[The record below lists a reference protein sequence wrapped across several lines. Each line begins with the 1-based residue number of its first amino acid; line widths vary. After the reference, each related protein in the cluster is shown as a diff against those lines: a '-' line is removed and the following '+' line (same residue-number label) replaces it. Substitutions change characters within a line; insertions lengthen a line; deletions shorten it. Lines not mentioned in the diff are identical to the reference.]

1 MIQKPADK
9 PAGTQKAAS
18 AAEKAPSATA
28 RPAAQRE
35 AEGTKILVVDDNAQ
49 NLELLVAYLD
59 GLGCQVLTAVDGIDA
74 LEKVTGANPD
84 LILLDIMMPR
94 MSGFEVCR
102 KLKSGPATRDIPI
115 IMVTALNELGDIERG
130 VECGTD
136 DFISK
141 PVNRLEL
148 VTRVKSLLRVRHL
161 KNELDRTLAYLDDI
175 DAGPETKGVSDAPLQ
190 DARAVDAAGGRL
202 LRLREDEEL
211 PRGRPVPSP
220 VLPAAGRR
228 D

>member
-1 MIQKPADK
+1 MADK
-9 PAGTQKAAS
+9 PDRPTPEMDEPRRIAAS
-18 AAEKAPSATA
+18 
-28 RPAAQRE
+28 RV
-35 AEGTKILVVDDNAQ
+35 LVVDDNVQ

-59 GLGCQVLTAVDGIDA
+59 SLGCGVSTAEDGIEA
-74 LEKVTGANPD
+74 LEQVAQDNPD

-102 KLKSGPATRDIPI
+102 KLKSDPHTRDIPI
-115 IMVTALNELGDIERG
+115 IMVTALTELGDIERG

-161 KNELDRTLAYLDDI
+161 KNDLDRTLAYLDDMESRM
-175 DAGPETKGVSDAPLQ
+175 PSD
-190 DARAVDAAGGRL
+190 
-202 LRLREDEEL
+202 
-211 PRGRPVPSP
+211 S
-220 VLPAAGRR
+220 
-228 D
+228 